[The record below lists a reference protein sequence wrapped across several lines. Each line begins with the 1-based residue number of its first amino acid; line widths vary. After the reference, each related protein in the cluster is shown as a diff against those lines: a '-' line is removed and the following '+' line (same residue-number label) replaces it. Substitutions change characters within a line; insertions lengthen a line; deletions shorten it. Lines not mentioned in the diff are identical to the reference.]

1 MIGVAKDK
9 VEEAK
14 LELVQARKGFEDE
27 LARALA
33 QAIEDFKKSE
43 EFGTL
48 LGQYGSSSYHYS
60 LRLARLFLRTKLLD
74 DLNPVV
80 EGLRTFRARQL
91 SRALCIGGR

>member
-9 VEEAK
+9 VEEAQ

-60 LRLARLFLRTKLLD
+60 LRLA
-74 DLNPVV
+74 
-80 EGLRTFRARQL
+80 
-91 SRALCIGGR
+91 